1 MGLRREINSRDIR
14 VKTTV
19 MTMAQLVDHFR
30 QRELPDSDER
40 IRYTTKK
47 AYQGYLKKW
56 IVPLW
61 GEYSLLDIKAPE
73 VELWLGSVK
82 RANSTRA
89 KIWKVMSLLFNH
101 ARRHELYYEEKNP
114 IEQARQS
121 AKRLRVPD
129 VLRIEEVQRLLAA
142 LPPRERT
149 MVLLDVGTGL
159 RQSELFRLKWQDID
173 FEIGTLRVT
182 RSVVQQMVGNC
193 KTEASQKAI
202 PLQGALT
209 AALEDWRRQTPY
221 KEPHH
226 WVFASPHG
234 GGKMPY
240 WGQPLMRSNIR
251 PIAKKLGITKRI
263 GWHTFRH
270 TYSTLLCSVGADPK
284 VMREL
289 LRHSTIR
296 VTLETYTQAVT
307 AAKRAAQSTVVSLI
321 AGNCEEK
328 PSGT

>member
-1 MGLRREINSRDIR
+1 
-14 VKTTV
+14 
-19 MTMAQLVDHFR
+19 
-30 QRELPDSDER
+30 
-40 IRYTTKK
+40 
-47 AYQGYLKKW
+47 
-56 IVPLW
+56 VPRW

-159 RQSELFRLKWQDID
+159 RQSELFGLKWQDID

-182 RSVVQQMVGNC
+182 RSVVQQIVGQLQDRGIPKGNSPSRGSDC
-193 KTEASQKAI
+193 RSRRLAPAD
-202 PLQGALT
+202 PLQGAAPLGVRQSPRRRENAVLGATADAQQHPSHCEEARHHQADRMAYLPAHLFNATLFRRCGPESDAGT
-209 AALEDWRRQTPY
+209 AATL
-221 KEPHH
+221 
-226 WVFASPHG
+226 HG
-234 GGKMPY
+234 SGDAGNLHPSGYGGK
-240 WGQPLMRSNIR
+240 
-251 PIAKKLGITKRI
+251 T
-263 GWHTFRH
+263 
-270 TYSTLLCSVGADPK
+270 CGAEHRGLADC
-284 VMREL
+284 REL
-289 LRHSTIR
+289 RREAIWDIN
-296 VTLETYTQAVT
+296 
-307 AAKRAAQSTVVSLI
+307 AKRSAL
-321 AGNCEEK
+321 
-328 PSGT
+328 